1 MTAGEPAAALLEL
14 RDGVGRRA
22 LHGGVQVEATLVPS
36 ADAAGRSGPAAAGV
50 RAAAGPGAQRGAAT
64 GTGAQRDNPA
74 GTAGRASGPSACKA
88 SAAARDEPGAVPEVA
103 VVDRGNG
110 LYELRFT
117 LTRAGAWALVAR
129 LATGSGGGGGG
140 GGGGGDDDCGGEGGG
155 AEARCA
161 VTCTPGA
168 ASPAHFTADA
178 AALGSGDPGRP
189 WRAGEPGA
197 LTVVRRDRY
206 GNRLAAD
213 ERGTGLPGPAPA
225 PPLRARLTGAG
236 AASAAAAEAGGGA
249 VVVTCA
255 AHVAGAYALDL
266 RCGASGDFIA
276 GSPFQARTLR
286 HKT

>member
-140 GGGGGDDDCGGEGGG
+140 GGGGGRGRARVAVWAGGG
-155 AEARCA
+155 RGDAAGRGRGR
-161 VTCTPGA
+161 PGA
-168 ASPAHFTADA
+168 AGDGQVVLGRFREPA
-178 AALGSGDPGRP
+178 
-189 WRAGEPGA
+189 
-197 LTVVRRDRY
+197 
-206 GNRLAAD
+206 
-213 ERGTGLPGPAPA
+213 ERGRRRRVPQRR
-225 PPLRARLTGAG
+225 RAAG
-236 AASAAAAEAGGGA
+236 RERRRAHRAHRHAARVRA
-249 VVVTCA
+249 C
-255 AHVAGAYALDL
+255 
-266 RCGASGDFIA
+266 
-276 GSPFQARTLR
+276 
-286 HKT
+286 